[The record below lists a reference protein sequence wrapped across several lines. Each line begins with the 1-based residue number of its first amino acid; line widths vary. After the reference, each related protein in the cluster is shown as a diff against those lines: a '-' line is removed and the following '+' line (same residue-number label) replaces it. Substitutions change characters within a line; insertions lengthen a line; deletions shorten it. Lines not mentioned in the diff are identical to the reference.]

1 MEKKPASAL
10 SHGLPRSNQCCADI
24 TQSDSISRPDG
35 PQLGH
40 FETVFIGCRNGL
52 SGKNPYFYV
61 QVGRNF
67 SSGNLFCLEFLFQFQ
82 YLMQFAKQTIPGER
96 FCEEGHPGIGES
108 GVREA
113 CIA

>member
-24 TQSDSISRPDG
+24 CADITQSDSISRPDG
-35 PQLGH
+35 PQLEH

-82 YLMQFAKQTIPGER
+82 YLM
-96 FCEEGHPGIGES
+96 
-108 GVREA
+108 
-113 CIA
+113 